1 MAWNVCQTCSR
12 VLIFKPICMKS
23 FFISLFIAVCA
34 NLSVSAQTKFSVS
47 YNDTVS
53 IAEPLKI
60 KYIVEDDKEFEITPK
75 PLKIKNSFM
84 ELLAGP
90 YTSTYNSFKMDNG
103 KLTTHKS
110 IIFTYI
116 FLCNKSGMYN
126 VPSLTVTDSVGNEKS
141 FTDDM
146 SFYVSNDA
154 KYRKQKDSMVD
165 EFADI
170 DMEDTTVN
178 TAKSKILEIVAVVDK
193 NKISLGDSIK
203 CQIHLFTNLDVVSL
217 NTLKDLEV
225 DNAIRH
231 EIPTDTQKTFKETI
245 YKEMPVKTV
254 LWDEYYL
261 IPLQAGTIKIENASF
276 KAFYSEHDPNIDP
289 IEAFFNAKSCRI
301 ERDSVLTIKSVYF
314 KVTPKE
320 LYNKNI
326 NTTAVANTRSSV
338 GIVLDRSSSLF
349 TTEDTLRANYYLLEN
364 DFMKRFLPNINRNY
378 DLTIFAKHPY
388 KIFKDDLEEYANSIK
403 DSNNDGSAV
412 YDAILSA
419 ITDRE
424 TGKIDK
430 KSIILLTDG
439 SDNCSRISANTLTNI
454 LLENGIRVDVVAF
467 ASKMDSVYY
476 VFKDSIDT
484 NGDDIY
490 DDVELR
496 NTLIENGQ
504 NLDNIKEIAT
514 ATGGVFIQVCNET
527 QLSEAIQQI
536 QNAISFEKRP
546 LKKPAKMFKPDRG
559 MLMKLFKE
567 IYDVSK
573 IPL

>member
-1 MAWNVCQTCSR
+1 MSKMAWNVCQTCSR

-34 NLSVSAQTKFSVS
+34 NLSVFAQTKFSIS
-47 YNDTVS
+47 YEDTVNVG
-53 IAEPLKI
+53 EPVKI

-90 YTSTYNSFKMDNG
+90 YTSTNTSFKMDNG
-103 KLTTHKS
+103 KLIRHKS
-110 IIFTYI
+110 IILEYS
-116 FLCNKSGMYN
+116 FLCSKSGKHL
-126 VPSLTVTDSVGNEKS
+126 VPSLTVTDSNGNEYS
-141 FTDDM
+141 SLEGM
-146 SFYVSNDA
+146 SFYVIDDEKN
-154 KYRKQKDSMVD
+154 QKKKMVD
-165 EFADI
+165 TD
-170 DMEDTTVN
+170 
-178 TAKSKILEIVAVVDK
+178 KQKILEIVAVVDK

-245 YKEMPVKTV
+245 YKEIPVKTV
-254 LWDEYYL
+254 LLDEYYL

-276 KAFYSEHDPNIDP
+276 KALYSEHDPNIDP

-349 TTEDTLRANYYLLEN
+349 TTEDTLRANYYQLEN

-388 KIFKDDLEEYANSIK
+388 KIFKDDLQEYANSIK

-490 DDVELR
+490 DNVELR
-496 NTLIENGQ
+496 NTLIEHGQ

-559 MLMKLFKE
+559 MLVKLFKE

>member
-1 MAWNVCQTCSR
+1 MSKMAWNVCQTCSR

-34 NLSVSAQTKFSVS
+34 NLSVFAQTKFSIS
-47 YNDTVS
+47 YEDTVNVG
-53 IAEPLKI
+53 EPVKI

-90 YTSTYNSFKMDNG
+90 YTSTNTSFKMDNG
-103 KLTTHKS
+103 KLIRHKS
-110 IIFTYI
+110 IILEYS
-116 FLCNKSGMYN
+116 FLCSKSGKHL
-126 VPSLTVTDSVGNEKS
+126 VPSLTVTDSNGNEYS
-141 FTDDM
+141 FLEGM
-146 SFYVSNDA
+146 SFYVIDDEKN
-154 KYRKQKDSMVD
+154 QKKKMVD
-165 EFADI
+165 TD
-170 DMEDTTVN
+170 
-178 TAKSKILEIVAVVDK
+178 KQKILEIVAVVDK

-254 LWDEYYL
+254 LLGEYYV

-276 KAFYSEHDPNIDP
+276 KALYSEHDPNIDP

-349 TTEDTLRANYYLLEN
+349 TTEDTLQANYYQLEN

-388 KIFKDDLEEYANSIK
+388 KIFKDDLQEYANSIK

-476 VFKDSIDT
+476 VFKDSINT

-490 DDVELR
+490 DDVKLR
-496 NTLIENGQ
+496 NMLIENYQ
-504 NLDNIKEIAT
+504 NLDKIKEIAT
-514 ATGGVFIQVCNET
+514 ATGGVFVQVCNET
-527 QLSEAIQQI
+527 QLPEAILQI
-536 QNAISFEKRP
+536 QNAISFEKRS
-546 LKKPAKMFKPDRG
+546 LKKAAKMFKPDRG
-559 MLMKLFKE
+559 MLVKLYKE

>member
-1 MAWNVCQTCSR
+1 MSKMAWNVCQTCSR

-34 NLSVSAQTKFSVS
+34 NLSVFAQTKFSIS
-47 YNDTVS
+47 YEDTVNVG
-53 IAEPLKI
+53 EPVKI

-90 YTSTYNSFKMDNG
+90 YTSTNTSFKMDNG
-103 KLTTHKS
+103 KLIRHKS
-110 IIFTYI
+110 IILEYS
-116 FLCNKSGMYN
+116 FLCSKSGKHL
-126 VPSLTVTDSVGNEKS
+126 VPSLTVTDSNGNEYS
-141 FTDDM
+141 SLEGM
-146 SFYVSNDA
+146 SFYVIDDEKN
-154 KYRKQKDSMVD
+154 QKKKMVD
-165 EFADI
+165 TD
-170 DMEDTTVN
+170 
-178 TAKSKILEIVAVVDK
+178 KQKILEIVAVVDK

-276 KAFYSEHDPNIDP
+276 KALYSEHDPNIDP

-349 TTEDTLRANYYLLEN
+349 TTEDTLRANYYQLEN

-388 KIFKDDLEEYANSIK
+388 KIFKDDLQEYANSIK

-546 LKKPAKMFKPDRG
+546 LKKPAKVFKPDRG
-559 MLMKLFKE
+559 MLVKLFKE

>member
-1 MAWNVCQTCSR
+1 MSKMAWNVCQTCSR

-34 NLSVSAQTKFSVS
+34 NLSVFAQTKFSIS
-47 YNDTVS
+47 YEDTVNVG
-53 IAEPLKI
+53 EPVKI
-60 KYIVEDDKEFEITPK
+60 KYIVEDDKEFAITPK

-90 YTSTYNSFKMDNG
+90 YTSTNTSFKMDNG
-103 KLTTHKS
+103 KLIRHKS
-110 IIFTYI
+110 IILEYT
-116 FLCNKSGMYN
+116 FLCSKSGKHL
-126 VPSLTVTDSVGNEKS
+126 VPSLTVTDSNGNEYS
-141 FTDDM
+141 FLEGK
-146 SFYVSNDA
+146 SFYVIDDEKN
-154 KYRKQKDSMVD
+154 QKKKMVD
-165 EFADI
+165 TD
-170 DMEDTTVN
+170 
-178 TAKSKILEIVAVVDK
+178 KQKILEIVAVVDK

-326 NTTAVANTRSSV
+326 NTTAVAKTRSSV

-349 TTEDTLRANYYLLEN
+349 TTEDTLRANYYQLEN

-388 KIFKDDLEEYANSIK
+388 KIFKDDLQEYANSIK

-559 MLMKLFKE
+559 MLVKLFKE

-573 IPL
+573 ITL

>member
-1 MAWNVCQTCSR
+1 MSKMAWNVCQTCSR

-34 NLSVSAQTKFSVS
+34 NLSVFAQTKFSIS
-47 YNDTVS
+47 YEDTVNVG
-53 IAEPLKI
+53 EPVKI

-90 YTSTYNSFKMDNG
+90 YTSTNTSFKMDNG
-103 KLTTHKS
+103 KLIRHKS
-110 IIFTYI
+110 IILEYT
-116 FLCNKSGMYN
+116 FLCSKPGKHL
-126 VPSLTVTDSVGNEKS
+126 VPSLTVTDSNGNEYS
-141 FTDDM
+141 SLEGM
-146 SFYVSNDA
+146 SFYVIDDEKN
-154 KYRKQKDSMVD
+154 QKKKMVD
-165 EFADI
+165 TD
-170 DMEDTTVN
+170 
-178 TAKSKILEIVAVVDK
+178 KQKILEIVAVVDK

-245 YKEMPVKTV
+245 YKGMSVKTV
-254 LWDEYYL
+254 LLAEHYL
-261 IPLQAGTIKIENASF
+261 IPLQAGIIKIENASF
-276 KAFYSEHDPNIDP
+276 KAFYSEQDPNIDP
-289 IEAFFNAKSCRI
+289 FEAFFNGKSCRI
-301 ERDSVLTIKSVYF
+301 ERDSVLTIKPVYL

-349 TTEDTLRANYYLLEN
+349 ATEDTLRANYYQLEN
-364 DFMKRFLPNINRNY
+364 AFMKRFLPNINRNY

-476 VFKDSIDT
+476 VFKDSINT

-490 DDVELR
+490 DDVKLR
-496 NTLIENGQ
+496 NMLIENYQ
-504 NLDNIKEIAT
+504 NLDKIKEIAT
-514 ATGGVFIQVCNET
+514 ATGGVFVQVCNET
-527 QLSEAIQQI
+527 QLPEAILQI
-536 QNAISFEKRP
+536 QNAISFEKRS
-546 LKKPAKMFKPDRG
+546 LKKAAKMFKPDRG
-559 MLMKLFKE
+559 MLVKLYKE

>member
-23 FFISLFIAVCA
+23 FLISLFIAVCA
-34 NLSVSAQTKFSVS
+34 HLSVCAQTKFSVS
-47 YNDTVS
+47 YNDTVGV
-53 IAEPLKI
+53 AEPLTI
-60 KYIVEDDKEFEITPK
+60 KYIVEDDKDFEITPK

-90 YTSTYNSFKMDNG
+90 YTSTNTSFKMDNG
-103 KLTTHKS
+103 KLIRHKS
-110 IIFTYI
+110 IIFNYT
-116 FLCNKSGMYN
+116 FLCSKSGMHL
-126 VPSLTVTDSVGNEKS
+126 VPSLTVTDSNGNEYS
-141 FTDDM
+141 SLERM
-146 SFYVSNDA
+146 SFYVIDDEKN
-154 KYRKQKDSMVD
+154 QKKKMVD
-165 EFADI
+165 TD
-170 DMEDTTVN
+170 
-178 TAKSKILEIVAVVDK
+178 KQKILEIVAVVDK

-203 CQIHLFTNLDVVSL
+203 CQIHLFTNLDVESL

-245 YKEMPVKTV
+245 YKEIPVKTV
-254 LWDEYYL
+254 LWAEYYL
-261 IPLQAGTIKIENASF
+261 IPLQTGKIKIEDGSF
-276 KAFYSEHDPNIDP
+276 KATYLEKDPNIDP
-289 IEAFFNAKSCRI
+289 LEAFFWGKNGDD
-301 ERDSVLTIKSVYF
+301 RDSVLTIKPVYI
-314 KVTPKE
+314 KVIRPKQYSE
-320 LYNKNI
+320 DEKMLTI
-326 NTTAVANTRSSV
+326 ANTRSSI

-349 TTEDTLRANYYLLEN
+349 TTEDTLRANYYKLEN
-364 DFMKRFLPNINRNY
+364 VFMKRFLPNINRNY

-388 KIFKDDLEEYANSIK
+388 KILKDDLEEYANSIK

-496 NTLIENGQ
+496 NMLIENWQ
-504 NLDNIKEIAT
+504 NLDKIREIAT
-514 ATGGVFIQVCNET
+514 ATGGVFVQVCNET
-527 QLSEAIQQI
+527 QLPEAILQI

-546 LKKPAKMFKPDRG
+546 LKKPAKMFKPDRC
-559 MLMKLFKE
+559 MLVKLCKE
-567 IYDVSK
+567 IYNVSK

>member
-1 MAWNVCQTCSR
+1 MSKMAWNVCQTCSR

-34 NLSVSAQTKFSVS
+34 NLSVFAQTKFSIS
-47 YNDTVS
+47 YEDTVNVG
-53 IAEPLKI
+53 EPVKI

-90 YTSTYNSFKMDNG
+90 YTSTNTSFKMDNG
-103 KLTTHKS
+103 KLIRHKS
-110 IIFTYI
+110 IILEYS
-116 FLCNKSGMYN
+116 FLCSKSGKHL
-126 VPSLTVTDSVGNEKS
+126 VPSLTVTDSNGNEYS
-141 FTDDM
+141 SLEGM
-146 SFYVSNDA
+146 SFYVIDDEKN
-154 KYRKQKDSMVD
+154 QKKKMVD
-165 EFADI
+165 TD
-170 DMEDTTVN
+170 
-178 TAKSKILEIVAVVDK
+178 KQKILEIVAVVDK

-254 LWDEYYL
+254 LLDEYYL

-276 KAFYSEHDPNIDP
+276 KALYSEHDPNIDP

-349 TTEDTLRANYYLLEN
+349 TTEDTLRANYYQLEN

-388 KIFKDDLEEYANSIK
+388 KIFKDDLQEYANSIK

-467 ASKMDSVYY
+467 ASKIDSVYY

-496 NTLIENGQ
+496 NTLIEHGQ

-546 LKKPAKMFKPDRG
+546 LKKPAKVFKPDRG
-559 MLMKLFKE
+559 MLVKLFKE

>member
-1 MAWNVCQTCSR
+1 MSKMAWNVCQTCSR

-34 NLSVSAQTKFSVS
+34 NLSVFAQTKFSIS
-47 YNDTVS
+47 YEDTVNVG
-53 IAEPLKI
+53 EPVKI

-90 YTSTYNSFKMDNG
+90 YTSTNTSFKMDNG
-103 KLTTHKS
+103 KLIRHKS
-110 IIFTYI
+110 IILEYT
-116 FLCNKSGMYN
+116 FLCSKSGKHL
-126 VPSLTVTDSVGNEKS
+126 VPSLTVTDSNGNEYS
-141 FTDDM
+141 FLEGM
-146 SFYVSNDA
+146 SFYVIDDEKN
-154 KYRKQKDSMVD
+154 QKKKMVD
-165 EFADI
+165 TD
-170 DMEDTTVN
+170 
-178 TAKSKILEIVAVVDK
+178 KQKILEIVAVVDK

-349 TTEDTLRANYYLLEN
+349 TTEDTLRANYYQLEN

-388 KIFKDDLEEYANSIK
+388 KIFKDDLQEYANSIK

-496 NTLIENGQ
+496 NTLIEHGQ

-559 MLMKLFKE
+559 MLVKLFKE

>member
-1 MAWNVCQTCSR
+1 MSKMAWNVCQTCSR

-34 NLSVSAQTKFSVS
+34 NLSVFAQTKFSIS
-47 YNDTVS
+47 YEDTVNVG
-53 IAEPLKI
+53 EPVKI

-90 YTSTYNSFKMDNG
+90 YTSTNTSFKMDNG
-103 KLTTHKS
+103 KLIRHKS
-110 IIFTYI
+110 IILEYS
-116 FLCNKSGMYN
+116 FLCSKSGKHL
-126 VPSLTVTDSVGNEKS
+126 VPSLTVTDSNGNEYS
-141 FTDDM
+141 SLEGM
-146 SFYVSNDA
+146 SFYVIDDEKN
-154 KYRKQKDSMVD
+154 QKKKMVD
-165 EFADI
+165 TD
-170 DMEDTTVN
+170 
-178 TAKSKILEIVAVVDK
+178 KQKILEIVAVVDK

-349 TTEDTLRANYYLLEN
+349 TTEDTLRANYYQLEN

-388 KIFKDDLEEYANSIK
+388 KIFKDDLQEYANSIK

-490 DDVELR
+490 DDVESR
-496 NTLIENGQ
+496 NMLIENCQ
-504 NLDNIKEIAT
+504 NLDKIREIAT
-514 ATGGVFIQVCNET
+514 ATGGVFVQVCNET
-527 QLSEAIQQI
+527 QLPEAILQI
-536 QNAISFEKRP
+536 QNAISFEKRSF
-546 LKKPAKMFKPDRG
+546 KKAAKMFKPDRG
-559 MLMKLFKE
+559 MLVKLYKE

>member
-1 MAWNVCQTCSR
+1 MSKMAWNVCQTCSR

-34 NLSVSAQTKFSVS
+34 NLSVFAQTKFSIS
-47 YNDTVS
+47 YEDTVNVG
-53 IAEPLKI
+53 EPVKI

-90 YTSTYNSFKMDNG
+90 YTSTNTSFKMDNG
-103 KLTTHKS
+103 KLIRHKS
-110 IIFTYI
+110 IILEYS
-116 FLCNKSGMYN
+116 FLCSKSGKHL
-126 VPSLTVTDSVGNEKS
+126 VPSLTVTDSNGNEYS
-141 FTDDM
+141 SLEGM
-146 SFYVSNDA
+146 SFYVIDDEKN
-154 KYRKQKDSMVD
+154 QKKKMVD
-165 EFADI
+165 TD
-170 DMEDTTVN
+170 
-178 TAKSKILEIVAVVDK
+178 KQKILEIVAVVDK

-254 LWDEYYL
+254 LLDEYYL

-276 KAFYSEHDPNIDP
+276 KALYSEHDPNIDP

-349 TTEDTLRANYYLLEN
+349 TTEDTLRANYYQLEN
-364 DFMKRFLPNINRNY
+364 AFMKRFLPNINRNY

-388 KIFKDDLEEYANSIK
+388 KIFKDDLQEYANSIK

-559 MLMKLFKE
+559 MLVKLFKE

>member
-1 MAWNVCQTCSR
+1 
-12 VLIFKPICMKS
+12 MKS

-34 NLSVSAQTKFSVS
+34 NLSVFAQTKFSIS
-47 YNDTVS
+47 YEDTVNVG
-53 IAEPLKI
+53 EPVKI

-90 YTSTYNSFKMDNG
+90 YTSTNTSFKMDNG
-103 KLTTHKS
+103 KLIRHKS
-110 IIFTYI
+110 IILEYS
-116 FLCNKSGMYN
+116 FLCSKSGKHL
-126 VPSLTVTDSVGNEKS
+126 VPSLTVTDSNGNEYS
-141 FTDDM
+141 SLEGM
-146 SFYVSNDA
+146 SFYVIDDEKN
-154 KYRKQKDSMVD
+154 QKKKMVD
-165 EFADI
+165 TD
-170 DMEDTTVN
+170 
-178 TAKSKILEIVAVVDK
+178 KQKILEIVAVVDK

-254 LWDEYYL
+254 LLDEYYL

-276 KAFYSEHDPNIDP
+276 KALYSEHDPNIDP

-349 TTEDTLRANYYLLEN
+349 ATEDTLQANYYQLEN

-388 KIFKDDLEEYANSIK
+388 KIFKDDLQEYANSIK

-454 LLENGIRVDVVAF
+454 LLENDIRVDVVAF
-467 ASKMDSVYY
+467 ASKIDSVYY

-496 NTLIENGQ
+496 NTLIEHGQ

-559 MLMKLFKE
+559 MLVKLFKE

>member
-1 MAWNVCQTCSR
+1 MSKMAWNVCQTCSR

-34 NLSVSAQTKFSVS
+34 NLSVFAQTKFSIS
-47 YNDTVS
+47 YEDTVNVG
-53 IAEPLKI
+53 EPVKI

-90 YTSTYNSFKMDNG
+90 YTSTNTSFKMDNG
-103 KLTTHKS
+103 KLIRHKS
-110 IIFTYI
+110 IILEYS
-116 FLCNKSGMYN
+116 FLCSKSGKHL
-126 VPSLTVTDSVGNEKS
+126 VPSLTVTDSNGNEYS
-141 FTDDM
+141 SLEGM
-146 SFYVSNDA
+146 SFYVIDDEKN
-154 KYRKQKDSMVD
+154 QKKKMVD
-165 EFADI
+165 TD
-170 DMEDTTVN
+170 
-178 TAKSKILEIVAVVDK
+178 KQKILEIVAVVDK

-254 LWDEYYL
+254 LLDEYYL

-276 KAFYSEHDPNIDP
+276 KALYSEHDPNIDP

-349 TTEDTLRANYYLLEN
+349 TTEDTLRANYYQLEN

-388 KIFKDDLEEYANSIK
+388 KIFKDDLQEYANSIK

-467 ASKMDSVYY
+467 ASKIDSVYY

-490 DDVELR
+490 DNVELR

-546 LKKPAKMFKPDRG
+546 LKKPAKVFKPDRG
-559 MLMKLFKE
+559 MLVKFFKE

>member
-1 MAWNVCQTCSR
+1 M
-12 VLIFKPICMKS
+12 FKPICMKS

-34 NLSVSAQTKFSVS
+34 NLSVFAQTKFSIS
-47 YNDTVS
+47 YEDTVNVG
-53 IAEPLKI
+53 EPVKI

-90 YTSTYNSFKMDNG
+90 YTSTNTSFKMDNG
-103 KLTTHKS
+103 KLIRHKS
-110 IIFTYI
+110 IILEYS
-116 FLCNKSGMYN
+116 FLCSKSGKHL
-126 VPSLTVTDSVGNEKS
+126 VPSLTVTDSNGNEYS
-141 FTDDM
+141 SLEGM
-146 SFYVSNDA
+146 SFYVIDDEKN
-154 KYRKQKDSMVD
+154 QKKKMVD
-165 EFADI
+165 TD
-170 DMEDTTVN
+170 
-178 TAKSKILEIVAVVDK
+178 KQKILEIVAVVDK

-245 YKEMPVKTV
+245 YKEIPVKTV
-254 LWDEYYL
+254 LLDEYYL

-276 KAFYSEHDPNIDP
+276 KALYSEHDPNIDP

-349 TTEDTLRANYYLLEN
+349 TTEDTLRANYYQLEN

-388 KIFKDDLEEYANSIK
+388 KIFKDDLQEYANSIK

-467 ASKMDSVYY
+467 ASKIDSVYY

-496 NTLIENGQ
+496 NTLIEHGQ

-559 MLMKLFKE
+559 MLVKLFKE

>member
-1 MAWNVCQTCSR
+1 MSKMAWNVCQTCSR

-34 NLSVSAQTKFSVS
+34 NLSVFAQTKFSIS
-47 YNDTVS
+47 YEDTVNVG
-53 IAEPLKI
+53 EPVKI

-90 YTSTYNSFKMDNG
+90 YTSTNTSFKMDNG
-103 KLTTHKS
+103 KLIRHKS
-110 IIFTYI
+110 IILEYS
-116 FLCNKSGMYN
+116 FLCSKSGKHL
-126 VPSLTVTDSVGNEKS
+126 VPSLTVTDSNGNEYS
-141 FTDDM
+141 SLEGM
-146 SFYVSNDA
+146 SFYVIDDEKN
-154 KYRKQKDSMVD
+154 QKKKMVD
-165 EFADI
+165 TD
-170 DMEDTTVN
+170 
-178 TAKSKILEIVAVVDK
+178 KQKILEIVAVVDK

-245 YKEMPVKTV
+245 YKEMAVKTV

-276 KAFYSEHDPNIDP
+276 KALYSEHDPNIDP

-349 TTEDTLRANYYLLEN
+349 TTEDTLRANYYQLEN

-388 KIFKDDLEEYANSIK
+388 KIFKDDLQEYANSIK

-476 VFKDSIDT
+476 VFKDSINT

-490 DDVELR
+490 DDVKLR
-496 NTLIENGQ
+496 NMLIENYQ
-504 NLDNIKEIAT
+504 NLDKIKEIAT
-514 ATGGVFIQVCNET
+514 ATGGVFVQVCNET
-527 QLSEAIQQI
+527 QLPEAILQI
-536 QNAISFEKRP
+536 QNAISFEKRS
-546 LKKPAKMFKPDRG
+546 LKKAAKMFRPDRG
-559 MLMKLFKE
+559 MLVKLYKE

>member
-1 MAWNVCQTCSR
+1 MSKMAWNVCQTCSR

-34 NLSVSAQTKFSVS
+34 NLSVFAQTKFSIS
-47 YNDTVS
+47 YEDTVNVG
-53 IAEPLKI
+53 EPVKI

-90 YTSTYNSFKMDNG
+90 YTSTNTSFKMDNG
-103 KLTTHKS
+103 KLIRHKS
-110 IIFTYI
+110 IILEYS
-116 FLCNKSGMYN
+116 FLCSKSGKHL
-126 VPSLTVTDSVGNEKS
+126 VPSLTVTDSNGNEYS
-141 FTDDM
+141 SLEGM
-146 SFYVSNDA
+146 SFYVIDDEKN
-154 KYRKQKDSMVD
+154 QKKKMVD
-165 EFADI
+165 TD
-170 DMEDTTVN
+170 
-178 TAKSKILEIVAVVDK
+178 KQKILEIVAVVDK

-326 NTTAVANTRSSV
+326 NTTAVAKTRSSV

-349 TTEDTLRANYYLLEN
+349 TTEDTLRANYYQLEN

-388 KIFKDDLEEYANSIK
+388 KIFKDDLQEYANSIK

-559 MLMKLFKE
+559 MLVKLFKE

>member
-1 MAWNVCQTCSR
+1 MSKMAWNVCQTCSR

-34 NLSVSAQTKFSVS
+34 NLSVFAQTKFSIS
-47 YNDTVS
+47 YEDTVNVG
-53 IAEPLKI
+53 EPVKI

-90 YTSTYNSFKMDNG
+90 YTSTNTSFKMDNG
-103 KLTTHKS
+103 KLIRHKS
-110 IIFTYI
+110 IILEYS
-116 FLCNKSGMYN
+116 FLCSKSGKHL
-126 VPSLTVTDSVGNEKS
+126 VPSLTVTDSNGNEYS
-141 FTDDM
+141 SLEGM
-146 SFYVSNDA
+146 SFYVIDDEKN
-154 KYRKQKDSMVD
+154 QKKKMVD
-165 EFADI
+165 TD
-170 DMEDTTVN
+170 
-178 TAKSKILEIVAVVDK
+178 KQKILEIVAVVDK

-254 LWDEYYL
+254 LLDEYYL

-276 KAFYSEHDPNIDP
+276 KALYSEHDPNIDP

-349 TTEDTLRANYYLLEN
+349 ATEDTLRANYYQLEN

-388 KIFKDDLEEYANSIK
+388 KIFKDDLQEYANSIK

-467 ASKMDSVYY
+467 ASKIDSVYY

-490 DDVELR
+490 DNVELR
-496 NTLIENGQ
+496 NTLIEHGQ

-559 MLMKLFKE
+559 MLVKLFKE

>member
-1 MAWNVCQTCSR
+1 MSKMAWNVCQTCSR

-34 NLSVSAQTKFSVS
+34 NLSVFAQTKFSIS
-47 YNDTVS
+47 YEDTVNVG
-53 IAEPLKI
+53 EPVKI

-90 YTSTYNSFKMDNG
+90 YTSTNTSFKMDNG
-103 KLTTHKS
+103 KLIRHKS
-110 IIFTYI
+110 IILEYS
-116 FLCNKSGMYN
+116 FLCSKSGKHL
-126 VPSLTVTDSVGNEKS
+126 VPSLTVTDSNGNEYS
-141 FTDDM
+141 SLEGM
-146 SFYVSNDA
+146 SFYVIDDEKN
-154 KYRKQKDSMVD
+154 QKKKMVD
-165 EFADI
+165 TD
-170 DMEDTTVN
+170 
-178 TAKSKILEIVAVVDK
+178 KQKILEIVAVVDK

-349 TTEDTLRANYYLLEN
+349 TTEDTLRANYYQLEN

-388 KIFKDDLEEYANSIK
+388 KIFKDDLQEYANSIK

-496 NTLIENGQ
+496 NTLIEHGQ

-546 LKKPAKMFKPDRG
+546 LKKPAKVFKPDRG
-559 MLMKLFKE
+559 MLVKFFKE

>member
-1 MAWNVCQTCSR
+1 
-12 VLIFKPICMKS
+12 MKS

-34 NLSVSAQTKFSVS
+34 NLSVFAQTKFSIS
-47 YNDTVS
+47 YEDTVNVG
-53 IAEPLKI
+53 EPVKI

-90 YTSTYNSFKMDNG
+90 YTSANTSFKMDNG
-103 KLTTHKS
+103 KLIRHKS
-110 IIFTYI
+110 IILEYS
-116 FLCNKSGMYN
+116 FLCSKSGKHL
-126 VPSLTVTDSVGNEKS
+126 VPSLTVTDSNGNEYS
-141 FTDDM
+141 SLEGM
-146 SFYVSNDA
+146 SFYVIDDEKN
-154 KYRKQKDSMVD
+154 QKKKMVD
-165 EFADI
+165 TD
-170 DMEDTTVN
+170 
-178 TAKSKILEIVAVVDK
+178 KQKILEIVAVVDK

-276 KAFYSEHDPNIDP
+276 KALYSEHDPNIDP

-349 TTEDTLRANYYLLEN
+349 TTEDTLRANYYQLEN

-388 KIFKDDLEEYANSIK
+388 KIFKDDLQEYANSIK

-559 MLMKLFKE
+559 MLVKLFKE

>member
-110 IIFTYI
+110 IIFTYT

-154 KYRKQKDSMVD
+154 KYRKQKDSMV
-165 EFADI
+165 DI

-261 IPLQAGTIKIENASF
+261 IPLQAGTIKIDNASF
-276 KAFYSEHDPNIDP
+276 KAFYSEHNPNIDP
-289 IEAFFNAKSCRI
+289 FEAFINGKSCRI
-301 ERDSVLTIKSVYF
+301 ERDSVLTIKPVYL

-490 DDVELR
+490 DDVKLR
-496 NTLIENGQ
+496 NMLIENYQ
-504 NLDNIKEIAT
+504 NLDKIKEIAT
-514 ATGGVFIQVCNET
+514 ATGGVFVQVCNET
-527 QLSEAIQQI
+527 QLPEAILQI
-536 QNAISFEKRP
+536 QNAISFEKRS
-546 LKKPAKMFKPDRG
+546 LKKAAKMFKPDRG
-559 MLMKLFKE
+559 MLVKLYKE

>member
-1 MAWNVCQTCSR
+1 MSKMAWNVCQTCSR

-34 NLSVSAQTKFSVS
+34 NLSVFAQTKFSIS
-47 YNDTVS
+47 YEDTVNVG
-53 IAEPLKI
+53 EPVKI

-90 YTSTYNSFKMDNG
+90 YTSTNTSFKMDNG
-103 KLTTHKS
+103 KLIRHKS
-110 IIFTYI
+110 IILEYS
-116 FLCNKSGMYN
+116 FLCSKSGKHL
-126 VPSLTVTDSVGNEKS
+126 VPSLTVTDSNGNEYS
-141 FTDDM
+141 SLEGM
-146 SFYVSNDA
+146 SFYVIDDEKN
-154 KYRKQKDSMVD
+154 QKKKMVD
-165 EFADI
+165 TD
-170 DMEDTTVN
+170 
-178 TAKSKILEIVAVVDK
+178 KQKILEIVAVVDK

-254 LWDEYYL
+254 LLDEYYL

-276 KAFYSEHDPNIDP
+276 KALYSEHDPNIDP

-349 TTEDTLRANYYLLEN
+349 TTEDTLRANYYQLEN

-388 KIFKDDLEEYANSIK
+388 KIFKDDLQEYANSIK
-403 DSNNDGSAV
+403 DSNNDGSVV

-467 ASKMDSVYY
+467 ASKIDSVYY

-496 NTLIENGQ
+496 NTLIEHGQ

-559 MLMKLFKE
+559 MLVKLFKE

>member
-1 MAWNVCQTCSR
+1 MSKMAWNVCQTCSR

-34 NLSVSAQTKFSVS
+34 NLSVFAQTKFSIS
-47 YNDTVS
+47 YEDTVNVG
-53 IAEPLKI
+53 EPVKI

-90 YTSTYNSFKMDNG
+90 YTSTNTSFKMDNG
-103 KLTTHKS
+103 KLIRHKS
-110 IIFTYI
+110 IILEYT
-116 FLCNKSGMYN
+116 FLCSKSGKHL
-126 VPSLTVTDSVGNEKS
+126 VPSLTVTDSNGNEYS
-141 FTDDM
+141 SLEGM
-146 SFYVSNDA
+146 SFYVIDDEKN
-154 KYRKQKDSMVD
+154 QKKKMVD
-165 EFADI
+165 TD
-170 DMEDTTVN
+170 
-178 TAKSKILEIVAVVDK
+178 KQKILEIVAVVDK

-245 YKEMPVKTV
+245 YKEIPVKTV
-254 LWDEYYL
+254 LLDEYYL

-276 KAFYSEHDPNIDP
+276 KALYSEHDPNIDP

-349 TTEDTLRANYYLLEN
+349 TTEDTLRANYYQLEN

-388 KIFKDDLEEYANSIK
+388 KIFKDDLQEYANSIK

-559 MLMKLFKE
+559 MLVKLFKE

>member
-1 MAWNVCQTCSR
+1 MSKMAWNVCQTCSR

-34 NLSVSAQTKFSVS
+34 NLSVFAQTKFSIS
-47 YNDTVS
+47 YEDTVNVG
-53 IAEPLKI
+53 EPVKI

-90 YTSTYNSFKMDNG
+90 YTSTNTSFKMDNG
-103 KLTTHKS
+103 KLIRHKS
-110 IIFTYI
+110 IILEYS
-116 FLCNKSGMYN
+116 FLCSKSGKHL
-126 VPSLTVTDSVGNEKS
+126 VPSLTVTDSNGNEYS
-141 FTDDM
+141 SLEGM
-146 SFYVSNDA
+146 SFYVIDDEKN
-154 KYRKQKDSMVD
+154 QKKKMVD
-165 EFADI
+165 
-170 DMEDTTVN
+170 TG
-178 TAKSKILEIVAVVDK
+178 KQKILEIVAVVDK

-217 NTLKDLEV
+217 NTRKDLEV

-254 LWDEYYL
+254 LLDEYYL

-276 KAFYSEHDPNIDP
+276 KALYSEHDPNIDP

-349 TTEDTLRANYYLLEN
+349 TTEDTLRANYYQLEN

-388 KIFKDDLEEYANSIK
+388 KIFKDDLQEYANSIK

-467 ASKMDSVYY
+467 ASKIDSVYC

-490 DDVELR
+490 DNVELR
-496 NTLIENGQ
+496 NTLIEHGQ

-559 MLMKLFKE
+559 MLVKLFKE

>member
-1 MAWNVCQTCSR
+1 MSKMAWNVCQTCSR

-34 NLSVSAQTKFSVS
+34 NLSVFAQTKFSIS
-47 YNDTVS
+47 YEDTVNVG
-53 IAEPLKI
+53 EPVKI

-90 YTSTYNSFKMDNG
+90 YTSTNTSFKMDNG
-103 KLTTHKS
+103 KLIRHKS
-110 IIFTYI
+110 IILEYT
-116 FLCNKSGMYN
+116 FLCSKSGKHL
-126 VPSLTVTDSVGNEKS
+126 VPSLTVTDSNGNEYS
-141 FTDDM
+141 SLEGM
-146 SFYVSNDA
+146 SFYVIDDEKN
-154 KYRKQKDSMVD
+154 QKKKMVD
-165 EFADI
+165 TD
-170 DMEDTTVN
+170 
-178 TAKSKILEIVAVVDK
+178 KQKILEIVAVVDK

-349 TTEDTLRANYYLLEN
+349 TTEDTLRANYYQLEN

-388 KIFKDDLEEYANSIK
+388 KIFKDDLQEYANSIK

-490 DDVELR
+490 DNVELR
-496 NTLIENGQ
+496 NTLIEHGQ

-559 MLMKLFKE
+559 MLVKLFKE

>member
-1 MAWNVCQTCSR
+1 MSKMAWNVCQTCSR

-34 NLSVSAQTKFSVS
+34 NLSVFAQTKFSIS
-47 YNDTVS
+47 YEDTVNVG
-53 IAEPLKI
+53 EPVKI

-90 YTSTYNSFKMDNG
+90 YTSTNTSFKMDNG
-103 KLTTHKS
+103 KLIRHKS
-110 IIFTYI
+110 IILEYT
-116 FLCNKSGMYN
+116 FLCSKSGKHL
-126 VPSLTVTDSVGNEKS
+126 VPSLTVTDSNGNEYS
-141 FTDDM
+141 SLEGM
-146 SFYVSNDA
+146 SFYVIDDEKN
-154 KYRKQKDSMVD
+154 QKKKMVD
-165 EFADI
+165 TD
-170 DMEDTTVN
+170 
-178 TAKSKILEIVAVVDK
+178 KQKILEIVAVVDK

-276 KAFYSEHDPNIDP
+276 KALYSEHDPNIDP

-349 TTEDTLRANYYLLEN
+349 TTEDTLRANYYQLEN

-388 KIFKDDLEEYANSIK
+388 KIFKDDLQEYANSIK

-467 ASKMDSVYY
+467 ASKIDSVYY

-496 NTLIENGQ
+496 NTLIEHGQ

-559 MLMKLFKE
+559 MLVKLFKE

>member
-1 MAWNVCQTCSR
+1 MSKMAWNVCQTCSR

-34 NLSVSAQTKFSVS
+34 NLSVFAQTKFSIS
-47 YNDTVS
+47 YEDTVNVG
-53 IAEPLKI
+53 EPVKI

-90 YTSTYNSFKMDNG
+90 YTSTNTSFKMDNG
-103 KLTTHKS
+103 KLIRHKS
-110 IIFTYI
+110 IILEYS
-116 FLCNKSGMYN
+116 FLCSKSGKHL
-126 VPSLTVTDSVGNEKS
+126 VPSLTVTDSNGNEYS
-141 FTDDM
+141 SLEGM
-146 SFYVSNDA
+146 SFYVIDDEKN
-154 KYRKQKDSMVD
+154 QKKKMVD
-165 EFADI
+165 TD
-170 DMEDTTVN
+170 
-178 TAKSKILEIVAVVDK
+178 KQKILEIVAVVDK

-245 YKEMPVKTV
+245 YKEIPVKTV
-254 LWDEYYL
+254 LLDEYYL

-276 KAFYSEHDPNIDP
+276 KALYSEHDPNIDP

-326 NTTAVANTRSSV
+326 NTTAVAKTRSSV

-349 TTEDTLRANYYLLEN
+349 TTEDTLRANYYQLEN

-388 KIFKDDLEEYANSIK
+388 KIFKDDLQEYANSIK

-467 ASKMDSVYY
+467 ASKIDSVYY

-490 DDVELR
+490 DNVELR
-496 NTLIENGQ
+496 NTLIEHGQ

-559 MLMKLFKE
+559 MLVKLFKE

>member
-1 MAWNVCQTCSR
+1 MSKMAWNVCQTCSR

-34 NLSVSAQTKFSVS
+34 NLSVFAQTKFSIS
-47 YNDTVS
+47 YEDTVNVG
-53 IAEPLKI
+53 EPVKI

-90 YTSTYNSFKMDNG
+90 YTSTNTSFKMDNG
-103 KLTTHKS
+103 KLIRHKS
-110 IIFTYI
+110 IILEYT
-116 FLCNKSGMYN
+116 FLCSKSGKHL
-126 VPSLTVTDSVGNEKS
+126 VPSLTVTDSNGNEYS
-141 FTDDM
+141 SLEGM
-146 SFYVSNDA
+146 SFYVIDDEKN
-154 KYRKQKDSMVD
+154 QKKKMVD
-165 EFADI
+165 TD
-170 DMEDTTVN
+170 
-178 TAKSKILEIVAVVDK
+178 KQKILEIVAVVDK

-203 CQIHLFTNLDVVSL
+203 CQIHLFTNLDVVSF

-254 LWDEYYL
+254 LLDEYYL

-276 KAFYSEHDPNIDP
+276 KALYSEHDPNIDP

-349 TTEDTLRANYYLLEN
+349 ATEDTLRANYYQLEN

-467 ASKMDSVYY
+467 ASKIDSVYY

-496 NTLIENGQ
+496 NTLIEHGQ

-559 MLMKLFKE
+559 MLVKLFKE

>member
-1 MAWNVCQTCSR
+1 MSKMAWNVCQTCSR

-34 NLSVSAQTKFSVS
+34 NLSVFAQTKFSIS
-47 YNDTVS
+47 YEDTVNVG
-53 IAEPLKI
+53 EPVKI

-90 YTSTYNSFKMDNG
+90 YTSANTSFKMDNG
-103 KLTTHKS
+103 KLIRHKS
-110 IIFTYI
+110 IILEYS
-116 FLCNKSGMYN
+116 FLCSKSGKHL
-126 VPSLTVTDSVGNEKS
+126 VPSLTVTDSNGNEYS
-141 FTDDM
+141 SLEGM
-146 SFYVSNDA
+146 SFYVIDDEKN
-154 KYRKQKDSMVD
+154 QKKKMVD
-165 EFADI
+165 TD
-170 DMEDTTVN
+170 
-178 TAKSKILEIVAVVDK
+178 KQKILEIVAVVDK

-349 TTEDTLRANYYLLEN
+349 TTEDTLRANYYQLEN

-388 KIFKDDLEEYANSIK
+388 KIFKDDLQEYANSIK

-559 MLMKLFKE
+559 MLVKLFKE

>member
-1 MAWNVCQTCSR
+1 MSKMAWNVCQTCSR

-34 NLSVSAQTKFSVS
+34 NLSVFAQTKFSIS
-47 YNDTVS
+47 YEDTVNVG
-53 IAEPLKI
+53 EPVKI

-90 YTSTYNSFKMDNG
+90 YTSTNTSFKMDNG
-103 KLTTHKS
+103 KLIRHKS
-110 IIFTYI
+110 IILEYS
-116 FLCNKSGMYN
+116 FLCSKSGKHL
-126 VPSLTVTDSVGNEKS
+126 VPSLTVTDSNGNEYS
-141 FTDDM
+141 SLEGM
-146 SFYVSNDA
+146 SFYVIDDEKN
-154 KYRKQKDSMVD
+154 QKKKMVD
-165 EFADI
+165 TD
-170 DMEDTTVN
+170 
-178 TAKSKILEIVAVVDK
+178 KQKILEIVAVVDK

-276 KAFYSEHDPNIDP
+276 KALYSEHDPNIDP

-349 TTEDTLRANYYLLEN
+349 TTEDTLRANYYQLEN

-388 KIFKDDLEEYANSIK
+388 KIFKDDLQEYANSIK

-496 NTLIENGQ
+496 NTLIEHGQ

-559 MLMKLFKE
+559 MLVKLFKE

>member
-1 MAWNVCQTCSR
+1 MSKMAWNVCQTCSR

-34 NLSVSAQTKFSVS
+34 NLSVFAQTKFSIS
-47 YNDTVS
+47 YEDTVNVG
-53 IAEPLKI
+53 EPVKI

-90 YTSTYNSFKMDNG
+90 YTSTNTSFKMDNG
-103 KLTTHKS
+103 KLIRHKS
-110 IIFTYI
+110 IILEYS
-116 FLCNKSGMYN
+116 FLCSKSGKHL
-126 VPSLTVTDSVGNEKS
+126 VPSLTVTDSNGNEYS
-141 FTDDM
+141 SLEGM
-146 SFYVSNDA
+146 SFYVIDDEKN
-154 KYRKQKDSMVD
+154 QKKKMVD
-165 EFADI
+165 TD
-170 DMEDTTVN
+170 
-178 TAKSKILEIVAVVDK
+178 KQKILEIVAVVDK

-254 LWDEYYL
+254 LLDEYYL

-276 KAFYSEHDPNIDP
+276 KALYSEHDPNIDP

-349 TTEDTLRANYYLLEN
+349 TTEDTLRANYYQLEN

-388 KIFKDDLEEYANSIK
+388 KIFKDDLQEYANSIK

-467 ASKMDSVYY
+467 ASKIDSVYY

-490 DDVELR
+490 DNVELR
-496 NTLIENGQ
+496 NTLIEHGQ

-559 MLMKLFKE
+559 MLVKFFKE

>member
-1 MAWNVCQTCSR
+1 MSKMAWNVCQTCSR

-34 NLSVSAQTKFSVS
+34 NLSVFAQTKFSIS
-47 YNDTVS
+47 YEDTVNVG
-53 IAEPLKI
+53 EPVKI

-90 YTSTYNSFKMDNG
+90 YTSTNTSFKMDNG
-103 KLTTHKS
+103 KLIRHKS
-110 IIFTYI
+110 IILEYS
-116 FLCNKSGMYN
+116 FLCSKSGKHL
-126 VPSLTVTDSVGNEKS
+126 VPSLTVTDSNGNEYS
-141 FTDDM
+141 SLEGM
-146 SFYVSNDA
+146 SFYVIDDEKN
-154 KYRKQKDSMVD
+154 QKKKMVD
-165 EFADI
+165 TD
-170 DMEDTTVN
+170 
-178 TAKSKILEIVAVVDK
+178 KQKILEIVAVVDK

-276 KAFYSEHDPNIDP
+276 KALYSEHDPNIDP

-349 TTEDTLRANYYLLEN
+349 TTEDTLRANYYQLEN

-388 KIFKDDLEEYANSIK
+388 KIFKDDLQEYANSIK

-454 LLENGIRVDVVAF
+454 LLENDIRVDVVAF
-467 ASKMDSVYY
+467 ASKIDSVYY

-496 NTLIENGQ
+496 NTLIEHGQ

-559 MLMKLFKE
+559 MLVKLFKE

>member
-1 MAWNVCQTCSR
+1 MSKMAWNVCQTCSR

-34 NLSVSAQTKFSVS
+34 NLSVFAQTKFSIS
-47 YNDTVS
+47 YEDTVNVG
-53 IAEPLKI
+53 EPVKI

-90 YTSTYNSFKMDNG
+90 YTSANTSFKMDNG
-103 KLTTHKS
+103 KLIRHKS
-110 IIFTYI
+110 IILEYT
-116 FLCNKSGMYN
+116 FLCSKSGKHL
-126 VPSLTVTDSVGNEKS
+126 VPSLTVTDSNGNEYS
-141 FTDDM
+141 SLEGM
-146 SFYVSNDA
+146 SFYVIDDEKN
-154 KYRKQKDSMVD
+154 QKKKMVD
-165 EFADI
+165 TD
-170 DMEDTTVN
+170 
-178 TAKSKILEIVAVVDK
+178 KQKILEIVAVVDK

-349 TTEDTLRANYYLLEN
+349 TTEDTLRANYYQLEN

-559 MLMKLFKE
+559 MLVKLFKE

>member
-1 MAWNVCQTCSR
+1 
-12 VLIFKPICMKS
+12 MKQ
-23 FFISLFIAVCA
+23 FLFSLFIAICA
-34 NLSVSAQTKFSVS
+34 NLSVFAQTKFSVS
-47 YNDTVS
+47 YEKTVS
-53 IAEPLKI
+53 VGEPFRIEYL
-60 KYIVEDDKEFEITPK
+60 VEDNKDFEITPK

-90 YTSTYNSFKMDNG
+90 YTKIQYRTSNG
-103 KLTTHKS
+103 NVTKQKTIS
-110 IIFTYI
+110 IGYTFICSKPGKH
-116 FLCNKSGMYN
+116 L
-126 VPSLTVTDSVGNEKS
+126 VPSLTVTDSNGKEYS
-141 FTDDM
+141 SLEGM
-146 SFYVSNDA
+146 SFYVIDDEKN
-154 KYRKQKDSMVD
+154 QKKKMVD
-165 EFADI
+165 TD
-170 DMEDTTVN
+170 
-178 TAKSKILEIVAVVDK
+178 KQKILEIVAVVDK

-225 DNAIRH
+225 DNAIWH
-231 EIPTDTQKTFKETI
+231 EIPTDAQKTFKKNI

-254 LWDEYYL
+254 LWAEYYL
-261 IPLQAGTIKIENASF
+261 IPLQAGTIKIGNTSF
-276 KAFYSEHDPNIDP
+276 KAYYSEHNPNIDP
-289 IEAFFNAKSCRI
+289 FEAFFNDKSCRI
-301 ERDSVLTIKSVYF
+301 ERDSVITIKPVYL

-349 TTEDTLRANYYLLEN
+349 ATEDTLRANYYQLEN
-364 DFMKRFLPNINRNY
+364 AFMKRFLPNINRNY
-378 DLTIFAKHPY
+378 DLTVFAKHPY
-388 KIFKDDLEEYANSIK
+388 KILKDELEEYANSIK

-454 LLENGIRVDVVAF
+454 LLGNGIRVDVVAF

-476 VFKDSIDT
+476 ALKDSIDT
-484 NGDDIY
+484 NGDGIY
-490 DDVELR
+490 DDVVLK
-496 NTLIENGQ
+496 NTLIENSQ
-504 NLDNIKEIAT
+504 NLDKVKEIAT
-514 ATGGVFIQVCNET
+514 ATGGVFVQVYNET
-527 QLSEAIQQI
+527 QLPGAIQQI
-536 QNAISFEKRP
+536 QNAISIEKKP
-546 LKKPAKMFKPDRG
+546 LKKPFNMFQPNKM
-559 MLMKLFKE
+559 MLNKLYKE

-573 IPL
+573 KPL

>member
-1 MAWNVCQTCSR
+1 MSKMAWNVCQTCSR

-34 NLSVSAQTKFSVS
+34 NLSVFAQTKFSIS
-47 YNDTVS
+47 YEDTVNVG
-53 IAEPLKI
+53 EPVKI

-90 YTSTYNSFKMDNG
+90 YTSTNTSFKMDNG
-103 KLTTHKS
+103 KLIRHKS
-110 IIFTYI
+110 IILEYT
-116 FLCNKSGMYN
+116 FLCSKSGKHL
-126 VPSLTVTDSVGNEKS
+126 VPSLTVTDSNGNEYS
-141 FTDDM
+141 SLEGM
-146 SFYVSNDA
+146 SFYVIDDEKN
-154 KYRKQKDSMVD
+154 QKKKMVD
-165 EFADI
+165 TD
-170 DMEDTTVN
+170 
-178 TAKSKILEIVAVVDK
+178 KQKILEIVAVVDK

-254 LWDEYYL
+254 LLDEYYL

-276 KAFYSEHDPNIDP
+276 KALYSEHDPNIDP

-349 TTEDTLRANYYLLEN
+349 TTEDTLRANYYQLEN

-559 MLMKLFKE
+559 MLVKLFKE

>member
-1 MAWNVCQTCSR
+1 MSKMAWNVCQTCSR

-34 NLSVSAQTKFSVS
+34 NLSVFAQTKFSIS
-47 YNDTVS
+47 YEDTVNVG
-53 IAEPLKI
+53 EPVKI

-90 YTSTYNSFKMDNG
+90 YTSANTSFKMDNG
-103 KLTTHKS
+103 KLIRHKS
-110 IIFTYI
+110 IILEYS
-116 FLCNKSGMYN
+116 FLCSKSGKHL
-126 VPSLTVTDSVGNEKS
+126 VPSLTVTDSNGNEYS
-141 FTDDM
+141 SLEGM
-146 SFYVSNDA
+146 SFYVIDDEKN
-154 KYRKQKDSMVD
+154 QKKKMVD
-165 EFADI
+165 TD
-170 DMEDTTVN
+170 
-178 TAKSKILEIVAVVDK
+178 KQKILEIVAVVDK

-231 EIPTDTQKTFKETI
+231 EIPTDKQKTFKETI
-245 YKEMPVKTV
+245 YKGMSVKTV
-254 LWDEYYL
+254 LLAEHYL
-261 IPLQAGTIKIENASF
+261 IPLQAGIIKIENASF
-276 KAFYSEHDPNIDP
+276 KAFYSEQDPNIDP
-289 IEAFFNAKSCRI
+289 FEAFFNGKSCRI
-301 ERDSVLTIKSVYF
+301 ERDSVLTIKPVYL

-349 TTEDTLRANYYLLEN
+349 ATEDTLRANYYQLEN
-364 DFMKRFLPNINRNY
+364 AFMKRFLPNINRNY

-476 VFKDSIDT
+476 VFKDSINT

-490 DDVELR
+490 DDVKLR
-496 NTLIENGQ
+496 NMLIENYQ
-504 NLDNIKEIAT
+504 NLDKIKEIAT
-514 ATGGVFIQVCNET
+514 ATGGVFVQVCNET
-527 QLSEAIQQI
+527 QLPEAILQI
-536 QNAISFEKRP
+536 QNAISFEKRS
-546 LKKPAKMFKPDRG
+546 LKKAAKMFKPDRG
-559 MLMKLFKE
+559 MLVNLYKE

>member
-1 MAWNVCQTCSR
+1 MSKMAWNVCQTCSR

-34 NLSVSAQTKFSVS
+34 NLSVFAQTKFSIS
-47 YNDTVS
+47 YEDTVNVG
-53 IAEPLKI
+53 EPVKI

-90 YTSTYNSFKMDNG
+90 YTSTNTSFKMDNG
-103 KLTTHKS
+103 KLIRHKS
-110 IIFTYI
+110 IILEYS
-116 FLCNKSGMYN
+116 FLCSKSGKHL
-126 VPSLTVTDSVGNEKS
+126 VPSLTVTDSNGNEYS
-141 FTDDM
+141 SLEGM
-146 SFYVSNDA
+146 SFYVIDDEKN
-154 KYRKQKDSMVD
+154 QKKKMVD
-165 EFADI
+165 TD
-170 DMEDTTVN
+170 
-178 TAKSKILEIVAVVDK
+178 KQKILEIVAVVDK

-254 LWDEYYL
+254 LLDEYYL

-276 KAFYSEHDPNIDP
+276 KALYSEHDPNIDP

-349 TTEDTLRANYYLLEN
+349 TTEDTLRANYYQLEN

-388 KIFKDDLEEYANSIK
+388 KIFKDDLQEYANSIK

-490 DDVELR
+490 DDVESR
-496 NTLIENGQ
+496 NMLIENYQ
-504 NLDNIKEIAT
+504 NLDKIKEIAT
-514 ATGGVFIQVCNET
+514 ATGGVFVQVCNET
-527 QLSEAIQQI
+527 QLPEAILQI
-536 QNAISFEKRP
+536 QNAISFEKRS
-546 LKKPAKMFKPDRG
+546 LKKAAKMFKPDRG
-559 MLMKLFKE
+559 MLVKLYKE
-567 IYDVSK
+567 INDVSK

>member
-1 MAWNVCQTCSR
+1 MSKMAWNVCQTCSR

-34 NLSVSAQTKFSVS
+34 NLSVFAQTKFSIS
-47 YNDTVS
+47 YEDTVNVG
-53 IAEPLKI
+53 EPVKI

-90 YTSTYNSFKMDNG
+90 YTSTNTSFKMDNG
-103 KLTTHKS
+103 KLIRHKS
-110 IIFTYI
+110 IILEYS
-116 FLCNKSGMYN
+116 FLCSKSGKHL
-126 VPSLTVTDSVGNEKS
+126 VPSLTVTDSNGNEYS
-141 FTDDM
+141 SLEGM
-146 SFYVSNDA
+146 SFYVIDDEKN
-154 KYRKQKDSMVD
+154 QKKKMVD
-165 EFADI
+165 TD
-170 DMEDTTVN
+170 
-178 TAKSKILEIVAVVDK
+178 KQKILEIVAVVDK

-254 LWDEYYL
+254 LLDEYYL

-276 KAFYSEHDPNIDP
+276 KALYSEHDPNIDP

-349 TTEDTLRANYYLLEN
+349 TTEDTLRANYYQLEN

-388 KIFKDDLEEYANSIK
+388 KIFKDDLQEYANSIK

-454 LLENGIRVDVVAF
+454 LLENDIRVDVVAF
-467 ASKMDSVYY
+467 ASKIDSVYY

-496 NTLIENGQ
+496 NTLIEHGQ

-559 MLMKLFKE
+559 MLVKLFKE

>member
-1 MAWNVCQTCSR
+1 MSKMAWNVCQTCSR

-34 NLSVSAQTKFSVS
+34 NLSVFAQTKFSIS
-47 YNDTVS
+47 YEDTVNVG
-53 IAEPLKI
+53 EPVKI

-90 YTSTYNSFKMDNG
+90 YTSTNTSFKMDNG
-103 KLTTHKS
+103 KLIRHKS
-110 IIFTYI
+110 IILEYT
-116 FLCNKSGMYN
+116 FLCSKSGKHL
-126 VPSLTVTDSVGNEKS
+126 VPSLTVTDSNGNEYS
-141 FTDDM
+141 FLEGK
-146 SFYVSNDA
+146 SFYVIDDEKN
-154 KYRKQKDSMVD
+154 QKKKMVD
-165 EFADI
+165 TD
-170 DMEDTTVN
+170 
-178 TAKSKILEIVAVVDK
+178 KQKILEIVAVVDK

-225 DNAIRH
+225 DSAIRH

-326 NTTAVANTRSSV
+326 NTTAVAKTRSSV

-349 TTEDTLRANYYLLEN
+349 TTEDTLRANYYQLEN

-388 KIFKDDLEEYANSIK
+388 KIFKDDLQEYANSIK

-559 MLMKLFKE
+559 MLVKLFKE